1 MMSEPEHGPEKDVEY
16 HPNSRFS
23 QEIAAEPGG
32 EYIRKCIQCGLCTAS
47 CMVANYTDKYRPR
60 RIIQKILLGEREQV
74 LASEL
79 PWLCMTCR
87 LCEERCQEGV
97 SLAEIFHV
105 VRDIAAREGRVPK
118 VFKDTVN
125 QVLKDGWLLKDAFSD
140 FIQDD
145 RTDLGLNPEVNF
157 DGEFVKKVKKRYF
170 EQGDKEEVKDE

>member
-1 MMSEPEHGPEKDVEY
+1 MSETAHEPKNKIAHEPK
-16 HPNSRFS
+16 STFS

-60 RIIQKILLGEREQV
+60 KMIQKILIGEREEV
-74 LASEL
+74 LSSEL

-97 SLAEIFHV
+97 SLADIFHV
-105 VRDIAAREGRVPK
+105 VRDIAAREGHIPK

-125 QVLKDGWLLKDAFSD
+125 LVMKDGWLLKGSYTD
-140 FIQDD
+140 FEQDD
-145 RTDLGLNPEVNF
+145 RTTLGLDPDLNWDEVF
-157 DGEFVKKVKKRYF
+157 MKKVKKRYF
-170 EQGDKEEVKDE
+170 EKDAKEGDEQE